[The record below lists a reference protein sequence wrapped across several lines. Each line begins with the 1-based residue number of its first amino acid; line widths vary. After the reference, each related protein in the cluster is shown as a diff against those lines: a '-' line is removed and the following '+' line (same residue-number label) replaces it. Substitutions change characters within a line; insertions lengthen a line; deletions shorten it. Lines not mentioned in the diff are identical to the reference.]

1 MSEAVLFPA
10 MDAMEATLMRVLC
23 GEGRCLTVMV
33 DGAPFNIIF
42 EPFSTDDGKPALTL
56 PIDFSGEVSRMAIQ
70 FRPDGVLARRIPG
83 GLPVGP
89 DILRKTLLG
98 VMCREVI
105 DALARST
112 NLSLKLAPS
121 EPSDE
126 GLHSI
131 RFLVRSQGN
140 ASAEPEAWG
149 TLDLGEKLTQ
159 ALISAASVW
168 PRREGP
174 LARSLQLD
182 CSMVLASLT
191 IPSVELLSLRRGDML
206 LLGATGSLIPEVRL
220 PDGRR
225 FKCPLPL
232 EERIIDSSQHKAA
245 SNA

>member
-1 MSEAVLFPA
+1 MSEPVLFPA
-10 MDAMEATLMRVLC
+10 MDATEATLMRVLC
-23 GEGRCLTVMV
+23 GDGRCLPVTL
-33 DGAPFNIIF
+33 DGSPFEVVF
-42 EPFSTDDGKPALTL
+42 EPFSPDVGNPALTL
-56 PIDFSGEVSRMAIQ
+56 PIDFSGEVSRLAIQ

-89 DILRKTLLG
+89 DPLRKALLG
-98 VMCREVI
+98 VMCREVL

-112 NLSLKLAPS
+112 NLSLNIAPS

-131 RFLVRSQGN
+131 RFKVRSQGS
-140 ASAEPEAWG
+140 ASGEPEAWG
-149 TLDLGEKLTQ
+149 ILHLGEKLTL

-182 CSMVLASLT
+182 CPVVMTTLEIASA
-191 IPSVELLSLRRGDML
+191 ELLSLRRGDLL
-206 LLGATGSLIPEVRL
+206 LLGGAGSLVPEVRL

-232 EERIIDSSQHKAA
+232 EEGIINSPHQKAVP
-245 SNA
+245 NA